1 MRSTSI
7 ALFQASMVPVP
18 QPRASRAV
26 RKVAPPAAVVRMD
39 AHRMIGEDSARFTLA
54 LRAARRDGCRG
65 HLVDVL
71 V

>member
-1 MRSTSI
+1 MRSTNI
-7 ALFQASMVPVP
+7 ALFQASTVPVP

-65 HLVDVL
+65 RLVDVL

>member
-7 ALFQASMVPVP
+7 APFQTFTVPVP
-18 QPRASRAV
+18 KSRVSRAV

-54 LRAARRDGCRG
+54 RLAAQRDSCRG

>member
-7 ALFQASMVPVP
+7 APFQALTVPVP
-18 QPRASRAV
+18 KPRMSRAV

-39 AHRMIGEDSARFTLA
+39 PHRTIGEDSARFTLA
-54 LRAARRDGCRG
+54 LRAAQGGGCRG
-65 HLVDVL
+65 NLVDIL

>member
-7 ALFQASMVPVP
+7 TPFQALTVPV
-18 QPRASRAV
+18 QKPRISKAV

-39 AHRMIGEDSARFTLA
+39 AHRMTGEDSARFTLA
-54 LRAARRDGCRG
+54 LRAVQGDGCRG
-65 HLVDVL
+65 HLVDIL

>member
-7 ALFQASMVPVP
+7 TPFQALTVPVP
-18 QPRASRAV
+18 KPRVSRAV

-54 LRAARRDGCRG
+54 LRAAQGGSCRG
-65 HLVDVL
+65 HLVDIL